1 MPVCAN
7 FDFWPSTKCD
17 YGNCSWVESGL
28 MELDFEN
35 NILNQAADQ
44 LGPGFLLRIGGTLAD
59 HVQFDH
65 TETENPG
72 WGKCTCKGSCKN
84 ALPKISNKNI
94 QNFKKKNKTRLLK
107 FFDFPEIM
115 NILLVS
121 RNYHNVL
128 LFSKTL
134 F

>member
-7 FDFWPSTKCD
+7 FDLWPSTKCD

-72 WGKCTCKGSCKN
+72 WGKCTCKGSYKN
-84 ALPKISNKNI
+84 AIKYLKQVFSNLSGPGITKGPYFLTQKIS
-94 QNFKKKNKTRLLK
+94 KKSK
-107 FFDFPEIM
+107 FPEKICVKK
-115 NILLVS
+115 IS
-121 RNYHNVL
+121 C
-128 LFSKTL
+128 
-134 F
+134 